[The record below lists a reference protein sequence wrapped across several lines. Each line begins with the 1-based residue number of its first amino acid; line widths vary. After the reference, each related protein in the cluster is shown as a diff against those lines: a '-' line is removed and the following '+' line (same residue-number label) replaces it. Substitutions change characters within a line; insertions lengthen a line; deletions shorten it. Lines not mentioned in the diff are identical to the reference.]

1 MVYSQW
7 LDRQPETDPDT
18 LSLDPVAIARSFE
31 FQGDE
36 AGLHQHL
43 RVQANAWFAQ
53 IIRAEFEQSAPLEVI
68 GAALS
73 AVAAGALESALSHYW
88 PVLVQRSA
96 HRGIHRISRCRS
108 LRSVWASWV
117 DTS

>member
-7 LDRQPETDPDT
+7 LDRQPETSP
-18 LSLDPVAIARSFE
+18 LLLDPISIARSFD

-53 IIRAEFEQSAPLEVI
+53 IIRAEFEQSASLEII

-73 AVAAGALESALSHYW
+73 AVAAGALEAALAHYW
-88 PVLVQRSA
+88 PVLVQRFGTPRDSQV
-96 HRGIHRISRCRS
+96 SRYRS
-108 LRSVWASWV
+108 LPSVWASWA